1 MIKIY
6 DQERVARLV
15 EYLMAG
21 IQRGM
26 RSKEVGISKKGSS
39 FEVEKVMRS
48 SMYQKMLTKIKS
60 SKISEP

>member
-6 DQERVARLV
+6 DQERIARVV
-15 EYLMAG
+15 EYMMAG

-26 RSKEVGISKKGSS
+26 RNKEVGISKKGSS
-39 FEVEKVMRS
+39 SEVEKVMRS